1 MFYGWRAGG
10 KVGRDGGVNERAQRA
25 LNVAWRIGLYV
36 LGTREPERVGS
47 DQTRAFEGSSHG
59 GNKEEKG

>member
-1 MFYGWRAGG
+1 M
-10 KVGRDGGVNERAQRA
+10 GRDGGVNERAQRA